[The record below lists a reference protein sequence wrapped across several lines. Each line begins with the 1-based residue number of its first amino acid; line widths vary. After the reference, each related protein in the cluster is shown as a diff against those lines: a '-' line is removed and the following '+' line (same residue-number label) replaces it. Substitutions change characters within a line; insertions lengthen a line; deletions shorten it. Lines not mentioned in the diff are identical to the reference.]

1 MKLEVAKRWLF
12 FPTSDISYIYIYIY
26 IYIYNYVKS
35 MNIGSNN

>member
-1 MKLEVAKRWLF
+1 MSRSLVIASNIHAF
-12 FPTSDISYIYIYIY
+12 DIIIYIY

>member
-26 IYIYNYVKS
+26 IYNYVKS

>member
-26 IYIYNYVKS
+26 IYIKI

>member
-26 IYIYNYVKS
+26 IYNYAKS

>member
-26 IYIYNYVKS
+26 IYQKHEYWKQ
-35 MNIGSNN
+35 